1 MRQGPT
7 RAGPTGASPTGGSG
21 PAPRAPARALRRRL
35 WFGLLTLSGLAR
47 RGFFIPSR
55 HADAAPPAGARLP
68 YAAAEARLADREAG
82 FREALGWLD
91 AYGED
96 LLRIGSEPAPAPRWA
111 QGWFPRLDG
120 AIAYMLVRRL
130 APRRIVEVGSGHST
144 RFLARAVRDGGLDT
158 AITAIDPAP
167 RATIAE
173 LPVTLLRHSVQEC
186 VARGIGSEVFGALSA
201 GDFLMIDSSH
211 VLMPG
216 SDVDLLLGRVVPALP
231 SGAILHLH
239 DIFLPDDYPAAWDW
253 RGYNEQLGVL
263 PLLLDDAWEVLFA
276 SHYVATRMA
285 AALEGSVAARLPLAP
300 GAIES
305 SLWLKKR

>member
-1 MRQGPT
+1 
-7 RAGPTGASPTGGSG
+7 
-21 PAPRAPARALRRRL
+21 
-35 WFGLLTLSGLAR
+35 LAR

-55 HADAAPPAGARLP
+55 HADAAPPAGARPP
-68 YAAAEARLADREAG
+68 YPAAEARLADCEAR

-96 LLRIGSEPAPAPRWA
+96 LLRIGSDPAPAPRWG

-120 AIAYMLVRRL
+120 AMAYALVRRL
-130 APRRIVEVGSGHST
+130 APRRIVEVGCGHST
-144 RFLARAVRDGGLDT
+144 RFLARAVRDGALDT
-158 AITAIDPAP
+158 TITAIDPTP
-167 RATIAE
+167 RAAIAE
-173 LPVTLLRHSVQEC
+173 LPVTLLRHAVQDC
-186 VARGIGSEVFGALSA
+186 VAGGTGSEVFGALSA

-231 SGAILHLH
+231 SGAVLHLH

-263 PLLLDDAWEVLFA
+263 PLLLDGAWEVLFA
-276 SHYVATRMA
+276 SHYVVTRMA

-300 GAIES
+300 EAIES
-305 SLWLKKR
+305 SLWLRKR

>member
-1 MRQGPT
+1 V
-7 RAGPTGASPTGGSG
+7 
-21 PAPRAPARALRRRL
+21 
-35 WFGLLTLSGLAR
+35 SGLAR

-55 HADAAPPAGARLP
+55 HADAARPAGARPP
-68 YAAAEARLADREAG
+68 YAAAEARLADCEAG
-82 FREALGWLD
+82 FREALGWLEPYRD
-91 AYGED
+91 D
-96 LLRIGSEPAPAPRWA
+96 LLHIGSAPAPAPRWA
-111 QGWFPRLDG
+111 QSWFPRLDG
-120 AIAYMLVRRL
+120 AMAYALARRF

-144 RFLARAVRDGGLDT
+144 RFLARAVRDGALDT

-167 RATIAE
+167 RAAIAE
-173 LPVTLLRHSVQEC
+173 LPVTLLRETVQQ
-186 VARGIGSEVFGALSA
+186 AGMEVFSELSA
-201 GDFLMIDSSH
+201 GDFLVIDSSH

-239 DIFLPDDYPAAWDW
+239 DIFLPDDYPVAWDW

-263 PLLLDDAWEVLFA
+263 PLLFDGAWEVLFA

-300 GAIES
+300 EAIES

>member
-1 MRQGPT
+1 MRQGPMG
-7 RAGPTGASPTGGSG
+7 AGPADGSS

-35 WFGLLTLSGLAR
+35 WFGLLTVSGLAR

-55 HADAAPPAGARLP
+55 HADAARPAGARPP
-68 YAAAEARLADREAG
+68 YAAAEAHLAEREAE
-82 FREALGWLD
+82 FREALGGLEP
-91 AYGED
+91 YGED

-111 QGWFPRLDG
+111 QSWFPRLDG
-120 AIAYMLVRRL
+120 AMAYALVRRL
-130 APRRIVEVGSGHST
+130 APKRIVEVGSGHST

-167 RATIAE
+167 RAAIAD
-173 LPVTLLRHSVQEC
+173 LPVTLLHHTVQET
-186 VARGIGSEVFGALSA
+186 VGRGAGSEVFGALSA

-263 PLLLDDAWEVLFA
+263 PLLLGGAWEVLFA

-285 AALEGSVAARLPLAP
+285 AALEGSVVARLPLAP
-300 GAIES
+300 EAIES